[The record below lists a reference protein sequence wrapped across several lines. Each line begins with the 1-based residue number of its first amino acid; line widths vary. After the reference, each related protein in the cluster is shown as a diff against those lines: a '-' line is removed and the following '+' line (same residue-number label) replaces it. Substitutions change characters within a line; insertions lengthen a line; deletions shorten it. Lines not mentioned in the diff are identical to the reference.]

1 MSLYDLMELYGF
13 DDGDRLMGLEVPSP
27 EDAAVT
33 LPEII
38 DLWLTLLINT
48 GSEPDAE
55 PVAWGFCNAL
65 YWQVATLERQ
75 LSTVTTALKDVIKE
89 DDASE
94 ISSVETERKTA
105 EARRLQERFD
115 FLEACLDALTARY
128 LDAFKR
134 HWQPRKGSLK
144 VKPMTGAIIEARD
157 FINGQKARIA
167 ATYAPEGTNICA
179 IGDRNYSNSQQV
191 FKTLNRL
198 RRQYPDMI
206 LHHPGDQQG
215 FSAIAAHWALTNNV
229 HQVPHKPDFQRYTRQ
244 EAPFKRN
251 TAMLEIA
258 KPVGVVVFG
267 IAPISRNLAQQAE
280 QRKIP
285 VMEG

>member
-1 MSLYDLMELYGF
+1 MSAYDLMELHGF
-13 DDGDRLMGLEVPSP
+13 DDGGRLMGLEVPAV
-27 EDAAVT
+27 ENAASA
-33 LPEII
+33 LPELL
-38 DLWLTLLINT
+38 DLWLTLTINT

-55 PVAWGFCNAL
+55 PVAWGFCKAL

-75 LSTVTTALKDVIKE
+75 LSNVTTSLKEVIKE
-89 DDASE
+89 DDGSE
-94 ISSVETERKTA
+94 IKSVELEEKTA
-105 EARRLQERFD
+105 AAKRLQERFD
-115 FLEACLDALTARY
+115 FLEACLDALTVRY

-144 VKPMTGAIIEARD
+144 VKPTTAAIIEAQA
-157 FINGQKARIA
+157 FMNGQKARIA
-167 ATYAPEGTNICA
+167 AAYAPEGTNICA

-191 FKTLNRL
+191 FNTLNRL
-198 RRQYPDMI
+198 RRRYPDMI

-215 FSAIAAHWALTNNV
+215 FSAIASHWALTNNV
-229 HQVPHKPDFQRYTRQ
+229 HQVPHKPDFKRYTRQ

-267 IAPISRNLAQQAE
+267 IAPISRNLAQQAA